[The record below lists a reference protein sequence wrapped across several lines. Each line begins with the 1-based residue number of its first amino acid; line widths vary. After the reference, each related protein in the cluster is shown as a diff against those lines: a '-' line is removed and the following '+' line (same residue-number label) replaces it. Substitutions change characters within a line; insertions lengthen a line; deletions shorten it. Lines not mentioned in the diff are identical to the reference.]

1 MMACL
6 TDMPLGLMF
15 KIATKIQHFESASD
29 IVSDSLTNEPHMPMQ
44 LFVSK

>member
-6 TDMPLGLMF
+6 TDMALGLMF

-29 IVSDSLTNEPHMPMQ
+29 IVSDSLTNEQASHAHATVCQ
-44 LFVSK
+44 